1 MSLESIHGAHFLLS
15 ATMKNRCLKNLSF
28 LLNSLSISYFAL
40 LLFIA
45 PSVQSAAVKSLSL
58 SIPTHQPFD
67 LMLVGG
73 GMKTCSSQAPVNCQ
87 SEAKFSA
94 DAKRE
99 TRYVF
104 NVSWLER
111 ALKHPRLQ
119 SLNEQQKRYYG
130 KRLKRFLQSVIVL
143 KIAMLKLAV
152 RLAFYIVT
160 A

>member
-28 LLNSLSISYFAL
+28 LLNSLSISYFTL

-45 PSVQSAAVKSLSL
+45 PSVQSAPVKSLSL

-73 GMKTCSSQAPVNCQ
+73 GMKTCSSQAPANCQ
-87 SEAKFSA
+87 SEVKFSA

-99 TRYVF
+99 TRYLF

-119 SLNEQQKRYYG
+119 SLNEQQKVILRQAA
-130 KRLKRFLQSVIVL
+130 KHFLLSVTVL
-143 KIAMLKLAV
+143 KIVMLKLAV
-152 RLAFYIVT
+152 HLAVYIVT